1 MKALFNRLRAW
12 LRAVA
17 NVAQTKTTVEGLT
30 TVLQYCADCGV
41 MMWGGQGTR
50 SKLVEKSGKQQFV
63 CSFCAQRYTDQLKR
77 HKAR

>member
-1 MKALFNRLRAW
+1 VKALWNRLRAW
-12 LRAVA
+12 LRALA
-17 NVAQTKTTVEGLT
+17 AVAQTKQTVEGLT
-30 TVLQYCADCGV
+30 NVLQYCSDCGV

-50 SKLVEKSGKQQFV
+50 SALVEKSGKKQIV